1 VGKRINKVGKGGG
14 LFAKVDFHDGV
25 HLPIYGLYAC
35 NFYHSVI
42 DHKLMTEIFTNG
54 Y

>member
-1 VGKRINKVGKGGG
+1 MGKRINKVGKGGG